1 MIRAMAGN
9 DSAFLWETEALRSA
23 GAPQKRPEPTP
34 QPPPPAGDWRTL
46 REASEATGIPV
57 PTLRKWARRES
68 VPSYLETTP
77 VGEKRMV
84 SMAGVLARAHELG
97 REIELEEMPIQQP
110 PPPPRDETQH
120 ATPVAFA
127 PPAANPEPEVPAGT
141 MLVPIDAW
149 DKMLLQ
155 LGNLHE
161 AGQQLADARER
172 AAKAETESKFLKE
185 RLSEL
190 RAQLAEAKTAPSPA
204 PPEPRPTPP
213 PVEPITHI
221 PIEGDVADS
230 KELGDSPDSGDAQES
245 GDSQEPGE
253 SQAPG
258 DARES
263 GKEKE
268 EDTEI
273 VVREVGR
280 LEPDRN
286 PPFPRPDEDGM
297 TLTGYSIKMLDH
309 IYSTWRRRPRR

>member
-1 MIRAMAGN
+1 MAGN
-9 DSAFLWETEALRSA
+9 DSAFLWETEALRSTS
-23 GAPQKRPEPTP
+23 GGQKRPDPTP
-34 QPPPPAGDWRTL
+34 QPRQPTGDWRTL
-46 REASEATGIPV
+46 KEASEATGIPV

-68 VPSYLETTP
+68 VPSYLEPTP
-77 VGEKRMV
+77 VGELRMV
-84 SMAGVLARAHELG
+84 SMAGVLTRARELG

-172 AAKAETESKFLKE
+172 AAKAETEAKFLKE

-190 RAQLAEAKTAPSPA
+190 RTQLAEEKTAPAQSPPEARPA
-204 PPEPRPTPP
+204 PPS
-213 PVEPITHI
+213 VEPISHI
-221 PIEGDVADS
+221 PIEVDEAEPLEAD
-230 KELGDSPDSGDAQES
+230 PHES
-245 GDSQEPGE
+245 EE
-253 SQAPG
+253 A
-258 DARES
+258 
-263 GKEKE
+263 E
-268 EDTEI
+268 EDDNDI
-273 VVREVGR
+273 IVREVGR
-280 LEPDRN
+280 REPEEN

-297 TLTGYSIKMLDH
+297 TLAGYSIKMLDH